1 MKKSL
6 ILFLLAFFIVSCK
19 SNEPVA
25 PDGTLIVNI
34 IYDSDWPNQVDVK
47 DLRFVAF
54 KFRPMNEE
62 DLTRL
67 GDMTYSEPL
76 EYGVSQQTVR
86 FENTPNQKYY
96 GAAIAWRYGDNLYA
110 DWRAAG
116 LYTQNNG
123 EFEIKG
129 NTVELTLRVDFDNPP
144 PFP

>member
-1 MKKSL
+1 MKKLLYLFLFSL
-6 ILFLLAFFIVSCK
+6 IVISC
-19 SNEPVA
+19 STDSGVA
-25 PDGTLIVNI
+25 PEGTLIVNI
-34 IYDSDWPNQVDVK
+34 IYESEWPAEIDVK

-67 GDMTYSEPL
+67 GDMTYSDML
-76 EYGVSQQTVR
+76 QYGVSRQTVR
-86 FENTPNQKYY
+86 FENIPNQKYY
-96 GAAIAWRYGDNLYA
+96 GAAIAWRYGDNLFA

-116 LYTQNNG
+116 LYTQGNG

-129 NTVELTLRVDFDNPP
+129 NTVELTLRVDFNNPP

>member
-1 MKKSL
+1 MKTPL
-6 ILFLLAFFIVSCK
+6 IICLLAVFMVSCT
-19 SNEPVA
+19 SSDEVA
-25 PDGTLIVNI
+25 PDGTLIVNV
-34 IYDSDWPNQVDVK
+34 IYDSDWPDQIDVK
-47 DLRFVAF
+47 DLRVVAF
-54 KFRPMNEE
+54 KFKPENEE

-67 GDMTYSEPL
+67 GEMTYSDPL

-96 GAAIAWRYGDNLYA
+96 GAAIAWRFGDNLYA
-110 DWRAAG
+110 DWRAAA
-116 LYTQNNG
+116 LYTQNKG